1 MLSNLLLT
9 CLARCNSPF
18 SYLQLKFWKAYAHE
32 ENDLINSYTAEHAKE
47 LAKRNINSFF
57 NQSAPE
63 PVKTPSKKDWEKI
76 SSLYKFSTK
85 DHYYSNLHRYVESHH
100 DTEGGEMMRMGSV
113 TSDGPE
119 IAPAAL
125 AFIDDARIDP

>member
-9 CLARCNSPF
+9 CLARCNSPI

-32 ENDLINSYTAEHAKE
+32 ENDLINSYTTTHAKE
-47 LAKRNINSFF
+47 LAERNLRSFF

-76 SSLYKFSTK
+76 SSLYKFSNK
-85 DHYYSNLHRYVESHH
+85 DHYYSNLHRYVESHQ
-100 DTEGGEMMRMGSV
+100 DTEGSEMMRMGSV
-113 TSDGPE
+113 TSDGPD

-125 AFIDDARIDP
+125 AFVDGDRIDP